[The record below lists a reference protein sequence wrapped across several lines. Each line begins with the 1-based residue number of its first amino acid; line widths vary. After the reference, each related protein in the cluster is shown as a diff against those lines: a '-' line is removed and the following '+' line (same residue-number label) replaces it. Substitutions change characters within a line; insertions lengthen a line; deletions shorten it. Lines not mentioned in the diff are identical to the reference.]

1 MKNIIRIFI
10 ICTLF
15 ASVTIENVF
24 SVETLKVD
32 LSDSIRPAT
41 HCASGALYGI
51 TADLPR
57 DITGLV
63 ASLKGN
69 VYVQPAISGNGHQ
82 QPIGDAFD
90 VAKRLQ
96 GTTGKVQ
103 IRLADILPGWPY
115 RWPGWDSWKNSVTQI
130 IQKKLNSGYSNFDGY
145 EIWNEPYGTWQS
157 SNGDF
162 HSSLWKPTYELI
174 RRIDPNAKI
183 IGPSFAYYNSSRME
197 TFLKYCKENNCE
209 PDVICWHQWGSG
221 GFIGAVENLRSLEKK
236 YGMKE
241 HPLSINEYS
250 SETHTYEGC
259 PGVSVPFIAKFE
271 RNKVESAM
279 ISWWFTNL
287 PGRLG
292 SLLTANN
299 EKGGGWWL
307 YKWYGDMT
315 GYMARVTPPND
326 KSDKVDGFA
335 AVDKKNNYVSVILGG
350 NSVGDVNVV
359 FSKVPAFLGGKV
371 HVKIERV
378 TWKDKDTPVASTDL
392 ISETDVVLNGTT
404 LTIPVKIE
412 SQFYAYR
419 IYMTPLDVPQTP
431 YRGEPFHIPGI
442 VEAEDYDVAG
452 QGFSYMDNE
461 TENKGGEYRTDGVD
475 IVQGGTGYAVG
486 YTEKGEWMEYTIQV
500 DATDVYAITANI
512 SNSSELEGFRL
523 FLDGRELTND
533 YMIPQ
538 VSEDWS
544 AYEEILIL
552 TTRLEE
558 GTHELKIEIVGSYVN
573 IDWLRFEKANSTDLN
588 IIHPDD
594 EALEENHYYDLN
606 GIRLKSNE
614 MGGVKPCIVVRQ
626 NKKGVKLYAKKL
638 TFGYLK

>member
-115 RWPGWDSWKNSVTQI
+115 RWPGWDSWENSVTQI

-145 EIWNEPYGTWQS
+145 EIWNEPYGTWQN

-221 GFIGAVENLRSLEKK
+221 GFIGAVENLRSLEEK

-279 ISWWFTNL
+279 ISWWFTSL

-326 KSDKVDGFA
+326 KSEKVDGFA
-335 AVDKKNNYVSVILGG
+335 AVDKKNNYASVILGG

-359 FSKVPAFLGGKV
+359 FSKLPAFMGGKV

-392 ISETDVVLNGTT
+392 ISETDVVLNGNT

-419 IYMTPLDVPQTP
+419 IYMTPLNVPQTP
-431 YRGEPFHIPGI
+431 YRGEPFLVPGI

-461 TENKGGEYRTDGVD
+461 SENRGGEYRKDGVD
-475 IVQGGTGYAVG
+475 IVQGGTGYAIG
-486 YTEKGEWMEYTIQV
+486 YTEKGEWLEYTIQV
-500 DATDVYAITANI
+500 SSTDEYTITANV

-523 FLDGRELTND
+523 FLDGKELTD
-533 YMIPQ
+533 EYQIPQ
-538 VSEDWS
+538 VSDAWRE
-544 AYEEILIL
+544 YEEVSIA
-552 TTRLEE
+552 TAQLEE
-558 GTHELKIEIVGSYVN
+558 GVHELKLQIVGSYVN
-573 IDWLRFEKANSTDLN
+573 IDWLRFEKVNSTDLKLVYEE
-588 IIHPDD
+588 D
-594 EALEENHYYDLN
+594 ENDKKYRYYDLN
-606 GIRLKSNE
+606 GKMLKSDE
-614 MGGVKPCIVVRQ
+614 IYEGKHYVVIKQSKTKGTIVKI
-626 NKKGVKLYAKKL
+626 K
-638 TFGYLK
+638 